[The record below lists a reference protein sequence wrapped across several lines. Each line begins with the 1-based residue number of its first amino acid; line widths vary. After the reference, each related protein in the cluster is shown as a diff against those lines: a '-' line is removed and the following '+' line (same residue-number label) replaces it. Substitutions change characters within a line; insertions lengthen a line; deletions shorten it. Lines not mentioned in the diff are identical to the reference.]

1 MNEGPFKYDASGE
14 QPVSMRTGGIVQKT
28 GPVKV
33 HAGEKVMTAVSTK
46 PAANPVT
53 GSTKSA
59 GIPGSLVSLKKGGTV
74 KKTGIFKLHAGE
86 RVIPKDKVMELSHEG
101 LSGKAKNPK
110 KSKIVKAAFREIKK
124 NPPAILAKT
133 ARKSGAAQA
142 ERQRIAIGLSKAR
155 AAGAKVPP
163 PKK

>member
-1 MNEGPFKYDASGE
+1 MK
-14 QPVSMRTGGIVQKT
+14 TGGPIRKT
-28 GPVKV
+28 GFFKL
-33 HAGEKVMTAVSTK
+33 HKGEKVMMPAVSAKPSVSTK

-59 GIPGSLVSLKKGGTV
+59 GIPGTMVSLKKGGMV
-74 KKTGIFKLHAGE
+74 KKTGVYKLHEGE
-86 RVIPKDKVMELSHEG
+86 RVIPKEKVMALSHDG
-101 LSGKAKNPK
+101 LSGKAKSPK
-110 KSKIVKAAFREIKK
+110 KSKIVKAAFHEIKK

-142 ERQRIAIGLSKAR
+142 EKQRVAIGLSKAR
-155 AAGAKVPP
+155 AAGAHI